1 MHSPSSVNIDIEKNN
16 MLSVHVPGFLPLMF
30 TTMGYIWGTVGGLP
44 DGNIF
49 MDDATNYFKKMT
61 PPGKSSL
68 HVTRG
73 KSNSDANMEC
83 IAQSWTLAEPPWAQI
98 WL

>member
-1 MHSPSSVNIDIEKNN
+1 MRSPSSVNIDIEKNN

-49 MDDATNYFKKMT
+49 YGGCYKLFLKKWHLQGRA
-61 PPGKSSL
+61 PS
-68 HVTRG
+68 
-73 KSNSDANMEC
+73 
-83 IAQSWTLAEPPWAQI
+83 TLPEERVI
-98 WL
+98 LMLT